1 AFHEVRGEM
10 VYSQIFAT
18 EHVEA
23 AVRRAAERHAL
34 WRPGVPLVVGV
45 SGGPDSLCL
54 LGALLALRDR
64 GGPVA
69 PGELIVAHLDHGLRG
84 AEGRRDAE
92 WVRGFGEPLGLRCV
106 TAAADVRQIARNE
119 RCSLEDASRRARYAF
134 LHQVALE
141 SCAERIC
148 VGHTRDDQAET
159 VVMHWLRGSGLAGLA
174 GMAPLEGDI
183 ARPPLNVSRAE
194 TEAQRP
200 ARSRPPRDDTTDAGE
215 ALHSS

>member
-1 AFHEVRGEM
+1 MSQPWGYLRCLCGHMGGRETGIGRRCRGERFVECPRAPRPLLNCSVATQSRTKQNRTRLPSLTTRSYTDRMRAAASTIARAFHEVRGEM

-84 AEGRRDAE
+84 SEGRRDAE
-92 WVRGFGEPLGLRCV
+92 W
-106 TAAADVRQIARNE
+106 
-119 RCSLEDASRRARYAF
+119 
-134 LHQVALE
+134 
-141 SCAERIC
+141 
-148 VGHTRDDQAET
+148 
-159 VVMHWLRGSGLAGLA
+159 
-174 GMAPLEGDI
+174 
-183 ARPPLNVSRAE
+183 
-194 TEAQRP
+194 
-200 ARSRPPRDDTTDAGE
+200 
-215 ALHSS
+215 